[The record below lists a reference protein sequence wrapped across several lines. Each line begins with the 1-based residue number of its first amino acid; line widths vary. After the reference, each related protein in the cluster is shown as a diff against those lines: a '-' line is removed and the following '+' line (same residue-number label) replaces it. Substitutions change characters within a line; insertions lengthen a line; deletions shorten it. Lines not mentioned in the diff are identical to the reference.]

1 MTVEDIVL
9 EVAKWNDKK
18 TEVCEYLAPDF
29 RINYSGIYDIV
40 ELYLNNEN
48 VSITDD
54 RAIRDICAFLLQ
66 AALSSLEEKDVRFY
80 ATVAVIYDCLS
91 MHGI

>member
-1 MTVEDIVL
+1 M
-9 EVAKWNDKK
+9 
-18 TEVCEYLAPDF
+18 
-29 RINYSGIYDIV
+29 